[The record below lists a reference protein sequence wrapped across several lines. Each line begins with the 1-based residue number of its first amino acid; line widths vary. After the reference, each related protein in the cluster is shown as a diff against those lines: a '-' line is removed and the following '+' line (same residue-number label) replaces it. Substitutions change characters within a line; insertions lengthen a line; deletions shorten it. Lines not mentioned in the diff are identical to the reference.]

1 MLSQFLN
8 SRTIAVRQ
16 RAWDKAQ
23 AIRIAGELLVKQK
36 LIDEKYIDEMVQ
48 AVEKLGPYIVLSP
61 GIAFAHAR
69 PSQFVQRDC
78 VSLVTLDPPVAF
90 GHPRN
95 DPVSVLFVLAAR
107 QANQHLSVMRDLAK
121 LIIRPDFLP
130 AMAQAGSEEELL
142 KYLRSVDAQS

>member
-48 AVEKLGPYIVLSP
+48 AVEKLGPNIVLSP
-61 GIAFAHAR
+61 GIAFA
-69 PSQFVQRDC
+69 
-78 VSLVTLDPPVAF
+78 
-90 GHPRN
+90 
-95 DPVSVLFVLAAR
+95 

-121 LIIRPDFLP
+121 LIIRPYFLP